1 MIRIFPYKRIIK
13 SYFVLKP
20 SQSLSKS
27 ELQKSSKADN
37 MELEKFS
44 ASQQ

>member
-1 MIRIFPYKRIIK
+1 MK

-20 SQSLSKS
+20 SQGLSTS
-27 ELQKSSKADN
+27 ELQKSSKVDN